1 MCDLLV
7 VHQLEG
13 CTCGSL
19 PCPIVVLA
27 IIKVASTHDVL
38 GLVYGDNLAIGVQQL
53 KGLLL

>member
-19 PCPIVVLA
+19 PCPSVVLA
-27 IIKVASTHDVL
+27 TIKVASTHAGL
-38 GLVYGDNLAIGVQQL
+38 GLVYGDNLTMGVQQL